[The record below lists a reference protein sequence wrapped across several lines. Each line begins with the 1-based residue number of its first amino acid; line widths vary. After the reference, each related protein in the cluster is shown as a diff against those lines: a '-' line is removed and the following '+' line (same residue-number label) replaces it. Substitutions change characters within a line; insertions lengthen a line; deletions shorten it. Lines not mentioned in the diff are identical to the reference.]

1 MNNNEQKAISVL
13 ASTIK
18 EATKTIVEKANYDA
32 TVIGIITQIIGK
44 TYFVKINGEEYK
56 IKSSIAGLSKG
67 QRVRVNIP
75 GNNWNDMYI
84 ANTVTEHTINT
95 SEIND
100 FEVITNLEIDK
111 LFK

>member
-1 MNNNEQKAISVL
+1 MNNNERQAISVL

-18 EATKTIVEKANYDA
+18 EATKVIVDKANYDT
-32 TVIGIITQIIGK
+32 TVTGVITQIIGK
-44 TYFVKINGEEYK
+44 TYYVKINGEEYR
-56 IKSSIAGLSKG
+56 IKSSVPGLKKG
-67 QRVRVNIP
+67 QSVRINIP
-75 GNNWNDMYI
+75 SNNWNDMYI

-100 FEVITNLEIDK
+100 FEVISNLEIDK